1 MRLYH
6 KIILRELIPLFL
18 FGVLA
23 FTTLM
28 VSVLLLR
35 PLLTYLVEYGAPVRL
50 LALIFVLGLPQ
61 AMTYSLPMGMLLG
74 GIMAINRL
82 SSRGEMQAMFS
93 SGLSFVQVLIP
104 IALFGL
110 IFSGV
115 GLAVE
120 EFVNP
125 VLRKESRD
133 LEQSIREEPN
143 YEMQN
148 VVVPEFSEE
157 GGSISRLIVASR
169 YTNGRFEEVTWSEF
183 VNQRIRRIAEAS
195 IAVPT
200 GKDTWTFY
208 RGRLT
213 ELREGGGSVVNDFE
227 SMEVR
232 FPTEGIELKVKANKP
247 EEMSLRDLYAFI
259 RELRQWQVEK
269 KVILK
274 WETQLYLK
282 WAVPFAALILGIF
295 GSAFGLTRERS
306 PSSVGLGLSV
316 VFSLLYYI
324 LMVVAV
330 RVGQSGILSPMSAG
344 WAPNASFA
352 LISVIIVG
360 YHTNPF
366 LFHPRIPAD

>member
-1 MRLYH
+1 MRLHH
-6 KIILRELIPLFL
+6 KIILRELLPLFL

-35 PLLTYLVEYGAPVRL
+35 PILIYLVEYGAPIRSI
-50 LALIFVLGLPQ
+50 ALIFLYGLPQ

-82 SSRGEMQAMFS
+82 SSRGEMQALFS

-104 IALFGL
+104 IAVLGIMVSGL
-110 IFSGV
+110 S
-115 GLAVE
+115 LAVE

-125 VLRKESRD
+125 VLRQQSRNM
-133 LEQSIREEPN
+133 EQSIKNEPN

-148 VVVPEFSEE
+148 VVIPEFS
-157 GGSISRLIVASR
+157 GASGTLSRLIVASR
-169 YTNGRFEEVTWSEF
+169 FVNGRFEEVTWSEF
-183 VNQRIRRIAEAS
+183 NGQRLRRIAEAKL
-195 IAVPT
+195 AVAT

-208 RGRLT
+208 DGRLT

-227 SMEVR
+227 KMEVR
-232 FPTEGIELKVKANKP
+232 FPTEGIELRVKANKP
-247 EEMSLRDLYAFI
+247 EEMSLRDLYAF
-259 RELRQWQVEK
+259 LRDLRKWQVEK
-269 KVILK
+269 KILLK

-282 WAVPFAALILGIF
+282 WAVPFATIILGIF
-295 GSAFGLTRERS
+295 GAAFGLTRERS
-306 PSSVGLGLSV
+306 PSSVGLGLSI

-330 RVGQSGILSPMSAG
+330 RIGQAGILSPVWAG
-344 WAPNASFA
+344 WLPNLTFA
-352 LISVIIVG
+352 LISVVIVSH
-360 YHTNPF
+360 HTNPF
-366 LFHPRIPAD
+366 LFHPRIPAI